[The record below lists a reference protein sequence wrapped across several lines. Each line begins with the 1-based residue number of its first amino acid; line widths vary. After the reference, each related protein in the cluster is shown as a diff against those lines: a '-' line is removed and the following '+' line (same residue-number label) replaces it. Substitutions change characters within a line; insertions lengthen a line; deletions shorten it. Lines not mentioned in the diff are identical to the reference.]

1 MQKTRLPYPKA
12 LSRLRK
18 MNDSM
23 RDAIGE
29 DIEPRLRGMLQ
40 GHAEA
45 AFTASS
51 QGEPAGSNSGK
62 PRSRKVPP
70 PAEPVR

>member
-1 MQKTRLPYPKA
+1 MQRTGLAYAKA

-18 MNDSM
+18 SHDSM
-23 RDAIGE
+23 REALGE

-45 AFTASS
+45 AGSGG
-51 QGEPAGSNSGK
+51 QIDEEPPSAGT
-62 PRSRKVPP
+62 RARKSARP
-70 PAEPVR
+70 

>member
-1 MQKTRLPYPKA
+1 
-12 LSRLRK
+12 

-23 RDAIGE
+23 REAIGE

-45 AFTASS
+45 ALVAPATT
-51 QGEPAGSNSGK
+51 EPAGGNT
-62 PRSRKVPP
+62 PRPPRMRKVPI
-70 PAEPVR
+70 AGS